1 MKLNDDALT
10 VGRKRNKAQYNNSP
24 QLIFQVRTY
33 VHIHKYIY
41 YFFPQDAMRNTIQTG
56 VPYQSKCTQSVS
68 ELSKRGKTNKTKTG
82 VDLETVQSNTAHNWC
97 RLIIYD
103 SVKTSELLLNSR
115 LPPPGVAH
123 TRLGG
128 GRLSFDNL
136 LPFGGKAT
144 SQNVRRVGGT
154 RGLFQGTEPNAGLAT
169 DKRCLITCNHYPS
182 PCIFFV
188 FLFFCTPE
196 KRKKKEKKGASVRL
210 APPSGQRRYY
220 RCDTPGLSQLLSCD

>member
-1 MKLNDDALT
+1 
-10 VGRKRNKAQYNNSP
+10 
-24 QLIFQVRTY
+24 
-33 VHIHKYIY
+33 
-41 YFFPQDAMRNTIQTG
+41 MRNTIQTG

-82 VDLETVQSNTAHNWC
+82 VDLEMVRSNTALNWC

-136 LPFGGKAT
+136 LPFGGRRPARMCGGWAGPGGFFRAQ
-144 SQNVRRVGGT
+144 SQTQDSPQTNGVSSPVI
-154 RGLFQGTEPNAGLAT
+154 
-169 DKRCLITCNHYPS
+169 ITLP
-182 PCIFFV
+182 PAFFL
-188 FLFFCTPE
+188 FLFFLYARETKK
-196 KRKKKEKKGASVRL
+196 KRKGGIGASGSPVWSEAVL
-210 APPSGQRRYY
+210 P
-220 RCDTPGLSQLLSCD
+220 L